1 MPVIAVLAAEIVF
14 VVVVFI
20 IGRLLIPRLL
30 AWRGVK
36 LVRKTMFGPALI
48 FDAEDADGTPVRLLN
63 VNGTFQSVCYIDK
76 DLRFELSCICQ
87 RIMADVIRLAHGP
100 GNAIILGGGGYS
112 LPKYLVAHYPYAH
125 IAVVEIDPAMTKIA
139 REDFF
144 LDDLIE
150 TYDAIASNRLE
161 LICADGWDCL
171 RKYAVSDG
179 EGPYKLVVND
189 AFSGKHPLGPMATDE
204 GAHIIHE
211 CLAKNGIYLAN
222 LIGTCEGKGS
232 RYTKQTLATFSKEF
246 AHVYFIPERPNEPHR
261 RSSNT
266 MVAADKPL
274 PIVDNFEGAYEVQ
287 HKAL

>member
-1 MPVIAVLAAEIVF
+1 MQVIAVLAAEIVF
-14 VVVVFI
+14 VVVVFA

-76 DLRFELSCICQ
+76 ELRFELSCVCQ
-87 RIMADVIRLAHGP
+87 RIMAEVIRLAGGP

-112 LPKYLVAHYPYAH
+112 LPKYLVAKWPRAH
-125 IAVVEIDPAMTKIA
+125 IAVVEIDPVMTQIA

-150 TYDAIASNRLE
+150 TYDAIATDRLE

-171 RKYAVSDG
+171 RKAAVAPG
-179 EGPYKLVVND
+179 KGPYELVIND

-211 CLAKNGIYLAN
+211 CLSGQGLYLAN
-222 LIGTCEGKGS
+222 LIGTCEGRGS
-232 RYTKQTLATFSKEF
+232 RYTQQTLKVFSQEF
-246 AHVYFIPERPNEPHR
+246 DYVYFIPERPQEPRR

-266 MVAADKPL
+266 MVAADYPL
-274 PIVDNFEGAYEVQ
+274 PITEIFEGAYEVAAQ
-287 HKAL
+287 E